1 MKWRIK
7 VRIKIQP
14 TKISTQGGPVTITM
28 IVKTKQTKVKTMAN
42 NNYIVLYVL
51 YTEPFKQ
58 ERTNTH
64 KTSET

>member
-51 YTEPFKQ
+51 YTEPFK
-58 ERTNTH
+58 
-64 KTSET
+64 